1 MNSSKQ
7 IKLDLPKTKDVSFGK
22 FWALASAIIITIVG
36 LCFIIYGIYII
47 SRQSTRSEIV
57 GSVLRINGDINQK
70 CESTSVSKAEFTCTI
85 TVSYIYRGKKYTPDI
100 FYSGD
105 RKYYVG
111 QIIKL
116 YMNKKNFNDVV
127 MQEQISRW
135 PGFLMI
141 IISLAI
147 ITGFWFWYWA
157 TTKWDLADD
166 KTIASLITG
175 FKPF

>member
-1 MNSSKQ
+1 
-7 IKLDLPKTKDVSFGK
+7 
-22 FWALASAIIITIVG
+22 
-36 LCFIIYGIYII
+36 
-47 SRQSTRSEIV
+47 
-57 GSVLRINGDINQK
+57 
-70 CESTSVSKAEFTCTI
+70 
-85 TVSYIYRGKKYTPDI
+85 
-100 FYSGD
+100 
-105 RKYYVG
+105 
-111 QIIKL
+111 
-116 YMNKKNFNDVV
+116 MNKKNFNDVV